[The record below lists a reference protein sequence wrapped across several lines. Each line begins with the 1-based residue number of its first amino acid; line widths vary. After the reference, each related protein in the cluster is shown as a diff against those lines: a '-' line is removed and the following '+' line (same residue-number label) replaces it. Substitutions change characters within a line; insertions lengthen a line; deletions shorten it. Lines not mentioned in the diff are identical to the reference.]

1 MNIQK
6 AKKVYKNE
14 GLIPFLSRTVS
25 FVSKKIVSYDTYYLV
40 KRSIQDLELEPEK
53 YKPDIEGL
61 KIVTVTSNAQADE
74 LTREYEDFRLYHLN
88 SAQMLDAG
96 VLASCTYIGREVANI
111 CWIAATEAGKRAM
124 TDIPYRVDFDNKECC
139 FGNSYTVP
147 KYRRMGLRRYG
158 TRMRYRIIKD
168 MGMETMRHPV
178 NTRNVVGLIASESK
192 VGQQVY
198 ARAYRISILG
208 FRYWKEVPLDIP
220 LGELIAQKKAS
231 RNPS

>member
-1 MNIQK
+1 MPGAVLITPILNTGNYEEQGLNVSMLIEK

-14 GLIPFLSRTVS
+14 GLLSSVRRIVS
-25 FVSKKIVSYDTYYLV
+25 YILKKILSYDTYYLV

-53 YKPDIEGL
+53 YKPDIEDL
-61 KIVTVTSNAQADE
+61 MLVTVTSNTQADE
-74 LTREYEDFRLYHLN
+74 LAGEYEDFRLYHLN

-96 VLASCTYIGREVANI
+96 VLASCTYIGREIANI
-111 CWIAATEAGKRAM
+111 CWIATTESGKQAM

-178 NTRNVVGLIASESK
+178 NTRKIEISTAIDLSFFMVFEVV
-192 VGQQVY
+192 V
-198 ARAYRISILG
+198 
-208 FRYWKEVPLDIP
+208 
-220 LGELIAQKKAS
+220 
-231 RNPS
+231 